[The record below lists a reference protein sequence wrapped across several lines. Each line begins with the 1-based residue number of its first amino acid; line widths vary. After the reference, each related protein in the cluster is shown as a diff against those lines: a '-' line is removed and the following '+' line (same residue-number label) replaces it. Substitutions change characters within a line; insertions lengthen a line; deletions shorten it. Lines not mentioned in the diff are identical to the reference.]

1 MSPCTRN
8 CWIFAALMGAV
19 VFAFAL
25 PGGVGVFAGV
35 FLGFVTAWLLGG
47 LLVLLFCEGDGG
59 EVEAVSF
66 DEDREDRVVARPD
79 PLPLQP
85 RTDAPPIAEAPR
97 PAGMPGA
104 PEGAGPAGAAM
115 TFAEGSGTPGTA
127 AGTARASGFA
137 GAEAAATQIE
147 DRRAVKGHAPDS
159 TDHTAPGEA
168 VPGEAIPGDAVKK
181 PKKPKD
187 DKKPAKAKADKPAKA
202 KKSKDKLAKDSAA
215 KDKLAKDGAAKRAD
229 DAPSTDASRIK
240 RARDAG
246 DDTPPP
252 AMTVTTRDRASE
264 APALSDD
271 LGRIDGIGPRLTDW
285 LHQNGVTRFAQI
297 AAWTPED
304 AADWA
309 QRLGRWGGRI
319 ESDDWIGQ
327 ARILAAG
334 GETAHSRRVDAGEST

>member
-1 MSPCTRN
+1 MSLCTRN
-8 CWIFAALMGAV
+8 CWIFGALMGALV
-19 VFAFAL
+19 VAFAL
-25 PGGVGVFAGV
+25 LGGVGLLAGL

-47 LLVLLFCEGDGG
+47 LLVLLFCEGNGG
-59 EVEAVSF
+59 EVEEVSF
-66 DEDREDRVVARPD
+66 DEDKVVARPD
-79 PLPLQP
+79 PLPLHP
-85 RTDAPPIAEAPR
+85 RPDAPPIAEAPR

-104 PEGAGPAGAAM
+104 PEGAGPAGVAV
-115 TFAEGSGTPGTA
+115 TFAEGA
-127 AGTARASGFA
+127 AAPVSGFA
-137 GAEAAATQIE
+137 GAQAAATQIE
-147 DRRAVKGHAPDS
+147 DRRAVMGDPSDS
-159 TDHTAPGEA
+159 ADHTAPGEA
-168 VPGEAIPGDAVKK
+168 AKK

-187 DKKPAKAKADKPAKA
+187 DKKPAKAKGDKPVKA
-202 KKSKDKLAKDSAA
+202 KKSKDKV
-215 KDKLAKDGAAKRAD
+215 AKRAD

-240 RARDAG
+240 RARAEEGADGG
-246 DDTPPP
+246 DDAPPP
-252 AMTVTTRDRASE
+252 AMTVTTRDR
-264 APALSDD
+264 PADPDADD

-334 GETAHSRRVDAGEST
+334 GETDHSRRVDAGVST